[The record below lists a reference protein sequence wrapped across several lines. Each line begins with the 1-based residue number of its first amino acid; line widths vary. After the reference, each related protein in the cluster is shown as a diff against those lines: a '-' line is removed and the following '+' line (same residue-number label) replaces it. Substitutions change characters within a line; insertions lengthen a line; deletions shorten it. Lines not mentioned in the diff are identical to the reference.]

1 MEQEISCKLQF
12 KKAETQN
19 EVDALRLEF
28 EEFKR
33 QYRRDL
39 LLSQCQH
46 REIEVVDIGRKCEED
61 EYEKKGSVINK
72 IRVILHFLIT
82 ERRQL
87 SIESVTLKKKT

>member
-39 LLSQCQH
+39 LLSKGPTQN
-46 REIEVVDIGRKCEED
+46 REVEVVDIVG
-61 EYEKKGSVINK
+61 I
-72 IRVILHFLIT
+72 IFTIA
-82 ERRQL
+82 
-87 SIESVTLKKKT
+87 KTVL